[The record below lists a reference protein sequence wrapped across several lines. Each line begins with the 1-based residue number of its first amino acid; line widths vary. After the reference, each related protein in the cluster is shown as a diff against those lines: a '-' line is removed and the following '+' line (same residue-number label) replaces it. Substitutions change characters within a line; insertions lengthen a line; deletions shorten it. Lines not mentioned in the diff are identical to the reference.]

1 MSIDYQRKKNNKYYL
16 PKTLYR
22 GVISVIKDYERMSSE
37 ADDILFGTPNKDI
50 VSFGGIPGKPTEQAA
65 IRLAQYTN
73 ELEAIE
79 KALEQIPEEYR
90 KAVFRN
96 VAFGER
102 FPAECTSYK
111 TWLRWRK
118 RFIYYCA
125 QNLGLL

>member
-1 MSIDYQRKKNNKYYL
+1 MNKNNKFYL

-22 GVISVIKDYERMSSE
+22 RVISVIKDYDRMRIE
-37 ADDILFGTPNKDI
+37 ADNILFGTPNKDI
-50 VSFGGIPGKPTEQAA
+50 ATFSGLVNKPTEKAA

-79 KALEQIPEEYR
+79 KALEQIPKEYR

-102 FPAECTSYK
+102 FPAEGAAYK

-118 RFIYYCA
+118 RFINYCA
-125 QNLGLL
+125 ELLGLI